1 MEQKLVGILLNAA
14 MHRGV
19 PRIKT
24 GQESL
29 ANYEEA
35 AAAYGVTPCFLKLA
49 DIDTDSGFSVAYIKG
64 PLGYK
69 NTMIPT
75 PAVIHNR
82 AIYSQNSPG
91 MKRLLH
97 HGPIVYNACNR
108 YGKDEIHE
116 LLEHNTELRS
126 YLPETET
133 GLSGLKIMM
142 NRYPDLILKPCRGSI
157 GNGVMRLVRKNPR
170 RWNLFYLS
178 QAMRRWASLP
188 VDPLALPYSLRAC
201 FARAPYLVQERI
213 PLAEIGGRPFDLR
226 VTVQR
231 GWGGDWQVTGLFA
244 KLAAP
249 GGFVSNIARGGKALP
264 SAFAL
269 GQAFTGETA
278 ANIRMSVGTLSLAIA
293 RALEHNLPGL
303 ADIGLD
309 IGVTGDGRIFF
320 IECNGRD
327 QRYGFHKAGLTETW
341 KDSYRR
347 PIGYARFLL
356 EKSELA
362 YNSY

>member
-19 PRIKT
+19 PRLKT

-29 ANYEEA
+29 SNYEEA
-35 AAAYGVTPCFLKLA
+35 ATAFGVTPCFLKLG
-49 DIDTDSGFSVAYIKG
+49 DIDTDSGYSAAYIKG
-64 PLGYK
+64 PMGYRS
-69 NTMIPT
+69 TIIPT
-75 PAVIHNR
+75 PTVIHNR
-82 AIYSQNSPG
+82 AIYSKDSPG
-91 MKRLLH
+91 MRRLLDH
-97 HGPIVYNACNR
+97 VPMVYNACNR

-116 LLEHNTELRS
+116 LLEDNTELRD
-126 YLPETET
+126 YLPETDI
-133 GLSGLKIMM
+133 GFAGLKVMM

-157 GNGVMRLVRKNPR
+157 GNGVMRMVRKNSR
-170 RWNLFYLS
+170 RWELSYLS
-178 QAMRRWASLP
+178 QASRRWISVP
-188 VDPLALPYSLRAC
+188 VDPDALPNSLRAR
-201 FARAPYLVQERI
+201 FAAMPYLVQERI
-213 PLAEIGGRPFDLR
+213 PLAEIGGRSFDLR

-231 GWGGDWQVTGLFA
+231 GWGGDWQVTGMFA

-249 GGFVSNIARGGKALP
+249 GGFVSNIARGGEALS
-264 SAFAL
+264 SAYAL
-269 GQAFTGETA
+269 QKAFTGETA
-278 ANIRMSVGTLSLAIA
+278 ANIRMSVGSLSLAIA
-293 RALEHNLPGL
+293 RYLGLSLPGL

-327 QRYGFHKAGLTETW
+327 QRYGFHKAGLAEFW

-356 EKSELA
+356 EKSA
-362 YNSY
+362 SVYNSY

>member
-1 MEQKLVGILLNAA
+1 MEQKLVGILLNGA

-19 PRIKT
+19 PRLKT

-29 ANYEEA
+29 SNYEEA

-49 DIDTDSGFSVAYIKG
+49 DIDTDSGFSAAYIKG
-64 PLGYK
+64 PLGYR
-69 NTMIPT
+69 NTIIPT
-75 PAVIHNR
+75 PTVIHNR
-82 AIYSQNSPG
+82 AIYNKNSPA

-97 HGPIVYNACNR
+97 HGPLVYNACNR
-108 YGKDEIHE
+108 YGKDEIHG
-116 LLEHNTELRS
+116 LLEQNTELRS

-133 GLSGLKIMM
+133 GLSGLKAMM

-157 GNGVMRLVRKNPR
+157 GNGVMRLVRKNSR
-170 RWNLFYLS
+170 RWDLIYRS
-178 QAMRRWASLP
+178 RAMHRWASIP
-188 VDPLALPYSLRAC
+188 VDPNALPRSLRAR
-201 FARAPYLVQERI
+201 FASMPYLVQERI
-213 PLAEIGGRPFDLR
+213 PLAEIRGRPFDLR

-231 GWGGDWQVTGLFA
+231 GWGGYWQVTGLFA

-249 GGFVSNIARGGKALP
+249 GSFVSNIARGGEAIPSTLALEH
-264 SAFAL
+264 AFS
-269 GQAFTGETA
+269 GETA

-293 RALEHNLPGL
+293 RTLELSLPGL

-309 IGVTGDGRIFF
+309 IGITRDGRLFF

-327 QRYGFHKAGLTETW
+327 QRYGFQKAGLTETW
-341 KDSYRR
+341 KDSYHR
-347 PIGYARFLL
+347 PMGYARFLL
-356 EKSELA
+356 ENSQLA